1 MKKTIRLSA
10 LLLTAG
16 LAAGCTTVTVEQL
29 EAVTATANNALSEA
43 RAAADTANNAL
54 GVANDASAAAAS
66 AQSAA
71 DSAQACCNANS
82 ERLDRAFSRAMSK

>member
-1 MKKTIRLSA
+1 MKKTTRLSA
-10 LLLTAG
+10 IILAAG
-16 LAAGCTTVTVEQL
+16 LAAGCSTVTVEQL

-43 RAAADTANNAL
+43 RAAQDTASNAL
-54 GVANDASAAAAS
+54 SVANDASAAAAS

-71 DSAQACCNANS
+71 DSAQSCCNANS